1 MSLSTN
7 PIDFI
12 ATQIEA
18 QNLWHTVRDLTRNE
32 YLKVCGAT
40 DTKLYYIEEGSL
52 RIFFQDEYEEHTIR
66 LGYKGN
72 FIASLDS
79 FISEEPSELYI
90 QAIKKCRLKVITKT
104 AFMTLIQSDATLFQV
119 WLKLLEQ
126 MIFQQLEREKDLL
139 TFSPLERYKRVW
151 KRSPQLFQEI
161 PNKYIASYLRMTPE
175 TLSRIKKG

>member
-1 MSLSTN
+1 
-7 PIDFI
+7 
-12 ATQIEA
+12 
-18 QNLWHTVRDLTRNE
+18 
-32 YLKVCGAT
+32 
-40 DTKLYYIEEGSL
+40 
-52 RIFFQDEYEEHTIR
+52 
-66 LGYKGN
+66 
-72 FIASLDS
+72 
-79 FISEEPSELYI
+79 
-90 QAIKKCRLKVITKT
+90 
-104 AFMTLIQSDATLFQV
+104 MTLIQSDATLFQV